1 MKISFGKWLP
11 TTLAA
16 FVLASFA
23 MTLCADAAGR
33 GGGGGG
39 GGGRGGGGGGAHAS
53 GGGGRGAQVNNSRAD
68 VRTNDVRSTSVNND
82 NVDRNVNVNVDRG
95 GWDNV
100 NHPVAAA
107 VVVGAA
113 VGVTAA
119 AVGSMVSTVPSGC
132 VPVNYG
138 YAVYQ
143 QCGSAWYEPQGSQY
157 VVVNPPY

>member
-1 MKISFGKWLP
+1 MKISFRKCLP
-11 TTLAA
+11 ATLAA

-23 MTLCADAAGR
+23 ITLCADAAGR

-39 GGGRGGGGGGAHAS
+39 RGGGGGGARAS
-53 GGGGRGAQVNNSRAD
+53 AGGARGAQVNNSRAD
-68 VRTNDVRSTSVNND
+68 VRTNDVRSTSVNNV

-113 VGVTAA
+113 IGATAA
-119 AVGSMVSTVPSGC
+119 AVGSIVSTVPAGC
-132 VPVNYG
+132 VPVNYA
-138 YAVYQ
+138 YSVYQ
-143 QCGSAWYEPQGSQY
+143 QCGSDWYELQGSQY

>member
-23 MTLCADAAGR
+23 MILCADAAAR

-39 GGGRGGGGGGAHAS
+39 GGARGGGGGGAHAS

-68 VRTNDVRSTSVNND
+68 VRTNDVRSTSVNNV

-113 VGVTAA
+113 IGVTAA
-119 AVGSMVSTVPSGC
+119 AVGSMVSSVPPGC

-138 YAVYQ
+138 YTVYQ